1 MFELTVHTHFD
12 AAHMIRSYPGKC
24 AQLHGH
30 SWAVEV
36 VIQGKKLNELGMLVD
51 FSLLKKEVNNVMEKL
66 DHHYLNELPY
76 FDKVNPTSEQLAHLI
91 FNYLKH
97 PVEALK
103 DDLKLYK
110 VVVWE
115 SPRASAA
122 YFEG

>member
-36 VIQGKKLNELGMLVD
+36 VIQGRKLNELGMLVD
-51 FSLLKKEVNNVMEKL
+51 FSFLKKEVNNIIEQL
-66 DHHYLNELPY
+66 DHQYLNELPH
-76 FDKVNPTSEQLAHLI
+76 FDETNPTSEHLAQLI
-91 FNYLKH
+91 FNELKA
-97 PVEALK
+97 PVEGLE

-110 VVVWE
+110 VVIWE